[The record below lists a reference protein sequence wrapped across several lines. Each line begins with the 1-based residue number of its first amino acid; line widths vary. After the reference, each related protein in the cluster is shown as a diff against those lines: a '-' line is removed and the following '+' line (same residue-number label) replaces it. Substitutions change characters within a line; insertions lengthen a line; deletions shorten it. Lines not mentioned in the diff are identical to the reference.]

1 MKKIIMIALALVAG
15 ASLHTAHAGKKKVAQ
30 KKETV
35 TLVTPSDSLSYAAG
49 MSFTNG
55 LIPFLKQ
62 QQGVDTD
69 YMADFI
75 RGFREAIQAGGNPQ
89 YKAYAAGIQ
98 IADQLKGRMLPD
110 IQKEFTDSPDSVVAS
125 LFYQGFADALMQD
138 TTLFKQTDADAY
150 FKTRRT
156 ADKKAKEDKLYG
168 ANRRAG
174 EDFLAANAK
183 KEGVVVLPSGLQYKE
198 LVKGTGE
205 TPKATD
211 KVLVNYEG
219 RLVDGKVFDASAKH
233 GNKPA
238 SFRANQVI
246 RGWTEALTRMPVGSK
261 WELYI
266 PYQLGYGEHDMGEI
280 KPFSALIFTV
290 EVVGIEK

>member
-1 MKKIIMIALALVAG
+1 MIALALVAG

-35 TLVTPSDSLSYAAG
+35 VLVTPSDSLSYAAG

-62 QQGVDTD
+62 QQGVDTA

-89 YKAYAAGIQ
+89 FKAYAAGIQ

-138 TTLFKQTDADAY
+138 TTLFKQTDADAV
-150 FKTRRT
+150 
-156 ADKKAKEDKLYG
+156 EE
-168 ANRRAG
+168 N
-174 EDFLAANAK
+174 ESQQVFL
-183 KEGVVVLPSGLQYKE
+183 GLQT
-198 LVKGTGE
+198 VQGGGTHKDQRYLGE
-205 TPKATD
+205 FRRLNGQRTD
-211 KVLVNYEG
+211 KDPVFGAVQRG
-219 RLVDGKVFDASAKH
+219 ADG
-233 GNKPA
+233 
-238 SFRANQVI
+238 
-246 RGWTEALTRMPVGSK
+246 
-261 WELYI
+261 
-266 PYQLGYGEHDMGEI
+266 
-280 KPFSALIFTV
+280 
-290 EVVGIEK
+290 